1 MPDYTKLKP
10 IINFIISILFYHLI
24 YYAIILMSI
33 ELLLLLLLLLLSLLL
48 LSSLRKKIAITLF
61 NIILIN
67 FNLPQIHISGLQS
80 WAVNGK
86 WYHVCPRFHK
96 KLTIR
101 FFQYIQCFYFLF
113 LIRIKILYHYD
124 NSNSN

>member
-80 WAVNGK
+80 
-86 WYHVCPRFHK
+86 
-96 KLTIR
+96 
-101 FFQYIQCFYFLF
+101 
-113 LIRIKILYHYD
+113 
-124 NSNSN
+124 